1 MLKFILKISKY
12 TFIISVKM
20 YITRFVDKSTKGSPF
35 QAIQVATSVCLANDA

>member
-12 TFIISVKM
+12 TFISVKK